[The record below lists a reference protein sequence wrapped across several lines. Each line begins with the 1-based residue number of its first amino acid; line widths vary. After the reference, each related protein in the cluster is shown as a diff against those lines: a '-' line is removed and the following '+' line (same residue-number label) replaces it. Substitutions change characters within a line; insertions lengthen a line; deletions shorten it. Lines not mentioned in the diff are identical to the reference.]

1 MRRVPLLLLSH
12 YPRHTV
18 QFYTLVAC
26 VHRRNSPAFVA
37 LFLEL

>member
-1 MRRVPLLLLSH
+1 MRRVPLLLPSH
-12 YPRHTV
+12 YPRHTM

-26 VHRRNSPAFVA
+26 VHWKNSRTFVA